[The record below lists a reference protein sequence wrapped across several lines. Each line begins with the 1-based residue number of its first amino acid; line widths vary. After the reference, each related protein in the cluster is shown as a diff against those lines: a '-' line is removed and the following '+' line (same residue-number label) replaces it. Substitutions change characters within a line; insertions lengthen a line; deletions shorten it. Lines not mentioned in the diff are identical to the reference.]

1 MSTFTKV
8 QIVEVVAEGFKGFKE
23 RTVLQLE
30 EGKNTFIGDNGLGKS
45 SIGELIVWVLTG
57 KNIQG
62 KQKDLN
68 IINKDSEVALGT
80 IVFLDETGEEHEIE
94 RKMNT
99 TTYLKFDGKKVSQ
112 KRLEELVSTEL
123 FLLIFNP
130 MYFLSLDKEGS
141 RNTVFSL
148 IPGVEKADVLA
159 ELNPKEKA
167 FLEGEVFELDT
178 TNEYLKNRRKDQK
191 ELEDRKKYAKGYMA
205 KLEEKIEIPAEQSFD
220 NKKIE
225 AVEKELEAVNQKKP
239 ELKNLSD
246 VLLKKAELDKLI
258 AYVKETRFESE
269 KVKLELLNKKGML
282 EQQIKTEQEK
292 EYQPLNIAKMETD
305 IAVLRNNYSGI
316 HSQVKTLSLEA
327 QALDKKQIHFHE
339 GDECPSCKQVITKQ
353 AVNALNGELQKQVT
367 EAKGVIHKK
376 QTDFQATLAEL
387 EKEGKQLLA
396 SITKT
401 KEEDAVNRNKFEL
414 SKKETIAKLQQELDK
429 VVFQLNNL
437 SKEEEKFIN
446 EQKAKVSVLQK
457 QIEALGLNKLEKDN
471 ADIQKAFDEQVRKE
485 RATLQQQLQV
495 LRKEKDSVLQNQT
508 KRESLMKQDKK
519 NKEELLK
526 KQSEVEAI
534 EKKEALIEKQ
544 IAHMKIFNAQKTAM
558 LNRFL
563 AKHLNAVSIKL
574 EKTVQSTGEIK
585 DCFEI
590 LYKEKELKICSTSET
605 IKAGIELSHMVREL
619 SGLDYPVFVDN
630 GESITSYDVSATQ
643 TIETMVVKDKKLSV
657 LKGGTE
663 KEIVPTP
670 KEEKVTVKQS
680 TVDDTESVKVAGA

>member
-94 RKMNT
+94 RKMST

-159 ELNPKEKA
+159 ELNSKEKA
-167 FLEGEVFELDT
+167 FLEGEVFELDA

-191 ELEDRKKYAKGYMA
+191 ELEDRKKYAQGYMA

-246 VLLKKAELDKLI
+246 VLLKKADLDKLI
-258 AYVKETRFESE
+258 AYSKEKRFESE
-269 KVKLELLNKKGML
+269 KVKLELLNKKGTL
-282 EQQIKTEQEK
+282 EQQIKAEQGK

-316 HSQVKTLSLEA
+316 TSQVKTLSLEA

-339 GDECPSCKQVITKQ
+339 GDECPSCKQVITKK
-353 AVNALNGELQKQVT
+353 AVNTLNGELQKQVT

-387 EKEGKQLLA
+387 EREGKQLLA

-401 KEEDAVNRNKFEL
+401 KEEDAVNRNKFDL
-414 SKKETIAKLQQELDK
+414 SKKETIAKLQQELNK

-446 EQKAKVSVLQK
+446 EKNAKVSVLQK

-508 KRESLMKQDKK
+508 KRESLMKQDKR

-544 IAHMKIFNAQKTAM
+544 IAHMKVFNAQKTAM

-605 IKAGIELSHMVREL
+605 IKAGIELSHMIREL

-630 GESITSYDVSATQ
+630 GESITSYDVTATQ

-657 LKGGTE
+657 VKGGAE

-680 TVDDTESVKVAGA
+680 TVDDTENVKVAGA

>member
-1 MSTFTKV
+1 MSTFKKV

-45 SIGELIVWVLTG
+45 SIGELIVWVLSG

-68 IINKDSEVALGT
+68 IINKDLEVASGT
-80 IVFLDETGEEHEIE
+80 IVFRDESGEEHEIE

-99 TTYLKFDGKKVSQ
+99 ATYLKFDGKKVSQ
-112 KRLEELVSTEL
+112 KRLEELVSTEM

-130 MYFLSLDKEGS
+130 MYFLSMDKEGS

-148 IPGVEKADVLA
+148 IPGVEKTDVLA
-159 ELNPKEKA
+159 ELNPNEKT
-167 FLEGEVFELDT
+167 FLEGEVFELET

-191 ELEDRKKYAKGYMA
+191 ELEDRKKYTKGYMA

-220 NKKIE
+220 NKYIE
-225 AVEKELEAVNQKKP
+225 EAEKQIDILNQKKP

-246 VLLKKAELDKLI
+246 VLLKKADLDKSL
-258 AYVKETRFESE
+258 AYVKEKRFESE

-282 EQQIKTEQEK
+282 EQQIKSEQEK
-292 EYQPLNIAKMETD
+292 EYKPVNIAKMETD
-305 IAVLRNNYSGI
+305 IAVLRNNYTGI

-327 QALDKKQIHFHE
+327 QALDKKQIRFNE
-339 GDECPSCKQVITKQ
+339 GNECPSCKQVITKQ
-353 AVNALNGELQKQVT
+353 AVNTLNGELQKQVT
-367 EAKGVIHKK
+367 EAKGVIEKK
-376 QTDFQATLAEL
+376 QNDFQSTLSQL
-387 EKEGKQLLA
+387 EKEGKELLA

-401 KEEDAVNRNKFEL
+401 KDEDTLNRNKFEE
-414 SKKETIAKLQQELDK
+414 SKKEMLSKLQKELDK

-437 SKEEEKFIN
+437 TKEEKKFSTEKD
-446 EQKAKVSVLQK
+446 AKVSVLQN
-457 QIEALGLNKLEKDN
+457 QIEALGLNKLEKEN
-471 ADIQKAFDEQVRKE
+471 TDIQKAFDEEVRKE
-485 RATLQQQLQV
+485 RTILQQQLQI

-508 KRESLMKQDKK
+508 KRESLMKQDKN
-519 NKEELLK
+519 NKSELLK

-558 LNRFL
+558 LNQFL
-563 AKHLNAVSIKL
+563 SKHLNSVSIKL

-605 IKAGIELSHMVREL
+605 IKAGIELSHMIREL

-643 TIETMVVKDKKLSV
+643 TIETKVVKDKKLSV
-657 LKGGTE
+657 VKNGAE
-663 KEIVPTP
+663 QEIVATP
-670 KEEKVTVKQS
+670 KKKATVKQS
-680 TVDDTESVKVAGA
+680 TVDTAELAKVSGA

>member
-94 RKMNT
+94 RKMST

-167 FLEGEVFELDT
+167 FLEGEVFELDA

-191 ELEDRKKYAKGYMA
+191 ELEDRKKYAQGYMA

-246 VLLKKAELDKLI
+246 VLLKKADLDKLI
-258 AYVKETRFESE
+258 AYSKEKRFESE
-269 KVKLELLNKKGML
+269 KVKLELLNKKGTL
-282 EQQIKTEQEK
+282 EQQIKAEQGK

-316 HSQVKTLSLEA
+316 TSQVKTLSLEA

-353 AVNALNGELQKQVT
+353 AVNTLNGELQKQVT

-401 KEEDAVNRNKFEL
+401 KEEDAVNRNKFDL
-414 SKKETIAKLQQELDK
+414 SKKETIAKLQQELNK

-446 EQKAKVSVLQK
+446 EKNAKVSVLQK

-495 LRKEKDSVLQNQT
+495 LRKEKDSVLQKQT
-508 KRESLMKQDKK
+508 KRESLMKQDKR

-544 IAHMKIFNAQKTAM
+544 IAHMKVFNAQKTAM

-605 IKAGIELSHMVREL
+605 IKAGIELSHMIREL

-630 GESITSYDVSATQ
+630 GESITSYDVTATQ

-657 LKGGTE
+657 VKGGAE

-680 TVDDTESVKVAGA
+680 TVDDTENVKVAGA

>member
-23 RTVLQLE
+23 RTALQLE

-68 IINKDSEVALGT
+68 IINKDSDVAVGS
-80 IVFLDETGEEHEIE
+80 IVFLDEAGEEHEIE

-99 TTYLKFDGKKVSQ
+99 ATYLKFDGKKVSQ
-112 KRLEELVSTEL
+112 KRLEELVATEL

-191 ELEDRKKYAKGYMA
+191 ELEDLKKHAKGYME
-205 KLEEKIEIPAEQSFD
+205 KLEENVEIPAEQSFD
-220 NKKIE
+220 DKRIKQ
-225 AVEKELEAVNQKKP
+225 VEKEIESVIQKKP
-239 ELKNLSD
+239 VLKNLSAI
-246 VLLKKAELDKLI
+246 LLKKADIDKSI
-258 AYVKETRFESE
+258 AYVKEKRFESE

-292 EYQPLNIAKMETD
+292 VYQPLNIAKMETD

-327 QALDKKQIHFHE
+327 QELDKKQIHFHE
-339 GDECPSCKQVITKQ
+339 GDECPSCKQLITKQ
-353 AVNALNGELQKQVT
+353 TVNTLNGELQKQVN
-367 EAKGVIHKK
+367 EAKGTIHKK
-376 QTDFQATLAEL
+376 QTDFQQTLEEL

-396 SITKT
+396 SITKA
-401 KEEDAVNRNKFEL
+401 KEEDAVNRNKFEA
-414 SKKETIAKLQQELDK
+414 SKKETVSKLQTELNK
-429 VVFQLNNL
+429 VAFQLDNL
-437 SKEEEKFIN
+437 SKEEQKFIV
-446 EQKAKVSVLQK
+446 EQNAKASVLQK
-457 QIEALGLNKLEKDN
+457 QIDSLGLDKLEKEN
-471 ADIQKAFDEQVRKE
+471 ADTQKAFDEQVRKE
-485 RATLQQQLQV
+485 RATLQQQLQA
-495 LRKEKDSVLQNQT
+495 LRNEKDAVLQSQA
-508 KRESLMKQDKK
+508 KRESLMKQDKQ
-519 NKEELLK
+519 NKEELSK
-526 KQSEVEAI
+526 KKIEVETM
-534 EKKEALIEKQ
+534 EKKEALIESQ
-544 IAHMKIFNAQKTAM
+544 IAHMKIFNAQKSTM

-563 AKHLNAVSIKL
+563 EKHLNAVSIKL

-590 LYKEKELKICSTSET
+590 LYEEKELKICSTSET
-605 IKAGIELSHMVREL
+605 IKAGIELSHMIREL

-643 TIETMVVKDKKLSV
+643 VIETQVVKDKKLSA

-663 KEIVPTP
+663 KEIIPTP
-670 KEEKVTVKQS
+670 KTKVTVKQN
-680 TVDDTESVKVAGA
+680 TVNTAESVKVVSA

>member
-1 MSTFTKV
+1 MSTFKKV

-68 IINKDSEVALGT
+68 IINKDSDVAIGT
-80 IVFLDETGEEHEIE
+80 IVFLDETGEEHAIE

-99 TTYLKFDGKKVSQ
+99 ATHLKFDGKKVSQ
-112 KRLEELVSTEL
+112 KRLEELVETEL

-148 IPGVEKADVLA
+148 IPGVEKGDVLA
-159 ELNPKEKA
+159 ELNAKEKA
-167 FLEGEVFELDT
+167 FLEGETFELDT

-205 KLEEKIEIPAEQSFD
+205 KLEEKIEIPTEQSFD
-220 NKKIE
+220 DKQIE
-225 AVEKELEAVNQKKP
+225 AVEKELEGVIQKKP
-239 ELKNLSD
+239 VLKNLSD
-246 VLLKKAELDKLI
+246 ILLKKAELDKSI
-258 AYVKETRFESE
+258 AYVKEKRFEGE
-269 KVKLELLNKKGML
+269 KVKLELLNKKAMF
-282 EQQIKTEQEK
+282 EQQIKSEQEK
-292 EYQPLNIAKMETD
+292 VYQPLNISKMETD
-305 IAVLRNNYSGI
+305 IAILRSNYTGI
-316 HSQVKTLSLEA
+316 QSQTKTLSLEA
-327 QALDKKQIHFHE
+327 QELDKKQIHFHE
-339 GDECPSCKQVITKQ
+339 GDECPSCKQLITKQ
-353 AVNALNGELQKQVT
+353 AVNTLNGELHKQVS
-367 EAKGVIHKK
+367 EAKGAIHKK
-376 QTDFQATLAEL
+376 QTNFQSTLAEL

-396 SITKT
+396 SITKA
-401 KEEDAVNRNKFEL
+401 KEEDALNRSKFEAT
-414 SKKETIAKLQQELDK
+414 KKEMVSKLQTELDK
-429 VVFQLNNL
+429 VIFQLNNL
-437 SKEEEKFIN
+437 SKEETKFDI
-446 EQKAKVSVLQK
+446 EQHAKVGVLQK
-457 QIEALGLNKLEKDN
+457 QIEALGIDKLEKENTDT
-471 ADIQKAFDEQVRKE
+471 QKAFDEQVRKE
-485 RATLQQQLQV
+485 RSTLQQQLQV
-495 LRKEKDSVLQNQT
+495 LRKEKDSVLQSQT

-519 NKEELLK
+519 NKEELAK

-534 EKKEALIEKQ
+534 EKREALIESQ
-544 IAHMKIFNAQKTAM
+544 IAHMKIFNAQKSAM
-558 LNRFL
+558 MNRFL

-590 LYKEKELKICSTSET
+590 LYDEKELKICSTSET
-605 IKAGIELSHMVREL
+605 IKAGIELSHMIREL

-630 GESITSYDVSATQ
+630 GESITSYDISATQ
-643 TIETMVVKDKKLSV
+643 TIETLVVKDKKLSV
-657 LKGGTE
+657 RKGGTE

-670 KEEKVTVKQS
+670 KEKVTAKCS
-680 TVDDTESVKVAGA
+680 TVETTEGVKVVGA